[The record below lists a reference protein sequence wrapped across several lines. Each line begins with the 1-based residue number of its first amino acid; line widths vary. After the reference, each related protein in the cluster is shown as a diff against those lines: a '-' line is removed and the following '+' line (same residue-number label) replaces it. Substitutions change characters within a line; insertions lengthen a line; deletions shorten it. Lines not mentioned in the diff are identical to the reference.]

1 MQTIAYI
8 DGYNLFYGCLKGTPY
23 KWLDVV
29 KLCQRLLK
37 EHNSEATL
45 IQVKYFT
52 AIVKGSLSK
61 RKELSPQSQQKYHR
75 ALKALY
81 PEPFLEIIESSYS
94 LERSFFHPYEK
105 PIPLD
110 TKVAVWRPEEKQT
123 DVKIAL
129 HIYRDV
135 AQSSCNSIMLFSNDS
150 DLAPAL
156 EFSRQS
162 HPSIELGVIFP
173 RKEDNE
179 RPPNASLAEH
189 ADWSR
194 LVIRD
199 EELHSSLMNDMV
211 PTSKKPAIK
220 PEHW

>member
-23 KWLDVV
+23 KWLDIV
-29 KLCQRLLK
+29 KLCQRILR
-37 EHNSEATL
+37 EHNPEARL

-61 RKELSPQSQQKYHR
+61 RNTLSPQSQQRYHR
-75 ALKALY
+75 ALRALY
-81 PEPFLEIIESSYS
+81 PEPFLEIIESAYS
-94 LERSFFHPYEK
+94 LERAFFHPYEK

-110 TKVAVWRPEEKQT
+110 NKVAVWRPEEKQT

-135 AQSSCNSIMLFSNDS
+135 MLNNCNSVMLFSNDS
-150 DLAPAL
+150 DLTPAL

-162 HPSIELGVIFP
+162 HPEVELGVIFP
-173 RKEDNE
+173 RKEGTE
-179 RPPNASLAEH
+179 RPPNASLTECAT
-189 ADWSR
+189 WSR
-194 LVIRD
+194 QVIRN
-199 EELHSSLMNDMV
+199 EELDGSLMNDVV